1 MMALWAIIC
10 LEHDLMGLRPIR
22 SCRYMWPKATCTSIG
37 WYYFLILLTNC
48 CVAAIS

>member
-1 MMALWAIIC
+1 MNHEILYQAQWPMAG
-10 LEHDLMGLRPIR
+10 D
-22 SCRYMWPKATCTSIG
+22 PKIG